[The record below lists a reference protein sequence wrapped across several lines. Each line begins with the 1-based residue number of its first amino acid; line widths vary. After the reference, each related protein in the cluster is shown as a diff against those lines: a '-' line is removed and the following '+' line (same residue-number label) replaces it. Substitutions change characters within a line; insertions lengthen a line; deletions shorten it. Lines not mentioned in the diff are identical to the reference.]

1 MPIIEVTLVE
11 GRTPEMKEAL
21 IRALTDAAE
30 ASIAAPRQSIRVLL
44 REIPAA
50 HFAVA
55 GESFAARA
63 AKAAQDSDGAK
74 DRK

>member
-11 GRTPEMKEAL
+11 GRTPEKKDAL

-30 ASIAAPRQSIRVLL
+30 QSLGAPRESIRVLL
-44 REIPAA
+44 REIPDA

-55 GESFAARA
+55 GVSFAAR
-63 AKAAQDSDGAK
+63 KAAAALKEAS
-74 DRK
+74 